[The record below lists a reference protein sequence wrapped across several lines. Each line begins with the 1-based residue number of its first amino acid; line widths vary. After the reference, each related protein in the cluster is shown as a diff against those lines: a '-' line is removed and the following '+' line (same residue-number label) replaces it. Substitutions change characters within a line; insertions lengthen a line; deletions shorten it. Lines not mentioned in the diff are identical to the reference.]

1 MRDRAFDFGASDRA
15 REPAR
20 QGLCAERGRSQPLA
34 SVEPARRVT
43 GHPGQT
49 SRPLRSSLVPKPPGQ
64 PVFQLR
70 ITLQNIHPP
79 IWRRLLVPGSVR
91 LDRLHRMIQAAFGWE
106 DYHLHAFRIG
116 AASFG
121 MQLDDYPEEELDET
135 TVTVAAALEGV
146 GRFDYEY
153 DFGDSWEHEVV
164 VEDFWRAPLG
174 LKFGVCIDGQKACP
188 PEDVGG
194 YPGYEE
200 FLEAVTDPDHED
212 HERLLTW
219 AGGSFDPAAFDL
231 ALANA
236 RLQKAR

>member
-1 MRDRAFDFGASDRA
+1 
-15 REPAR
+15 
-20 QGLCAERGRSQPLA
+20 
-34 SVEPARRVT
+34 
-43 GHPGQT
+43 
-49 SRPLRSSLVPKPPGQ
+49 
-64 PVFQLR
+64 
-70 ITLQNIHPP
+70 
-79 IWRRLLVPGSVR
+79 
-91 LDRLHRMIQAAFGWE
+91 MIQAAFSWE

-116 AASFG
+116 DAQYG
-121 MQLDDYPEEELDET
+121 TLLDDYPEDELDET
-135 TVTVAAALEGV
+135 AVTVAAALEGV

-188 PEDVGG
+188 PEDVGV

-219 AGGSFDPAAFDL
+219 AGGSFDPGAFDL
-231 ALANA
+231 APANA
-236 RLQKAR
+236 RLQKTR

>member
-1 MRDRAFDFGASDRA
+1 
-15 REPAR
+15 
-20 QGLCAERGRSQPLA
+20 
-34 SVEPARRVT
+34 
-43 GHPGQT
+43 
-49 SRPLRSSLVPKPPGQ
+49 VPKPPGQ

-116 AASFG
+116 DAAYG
-121 MQLDDYPEEELDET
+121 MLGDDAPEEELDET
-135 TVTVAAALEGV
+135 AVTVLAALEEI
-146 GRFDYEY
+146 RSFDYEY

-194 YPGYEE
+194 FPGYEE
-200 FLEAVTDPDHED
+200 FLEAVADPEHDEHE
-212 HERLLTW
+212 HYLTW
-219 AGGSFDPAAFDL
+219 AGGSFDPGAFDL

-236 RLQKAR
+236 RLQKVR